1 MEMET
6 EKARRISLFLSVEQ
20 EAYVRQHLTSSQP
33 SDLKLSDL
41 IIWFLESHGMPKR
54 YVRPKNNRGQGRKKK
69 VQTDLERATD
79 ALLASAKSERI

>member
-69 VQTDLERATD
+69 QTDLERATA